1 MFLLLA
7 VLATAAL
14 ALCALRLPDPGSG
27 TAPALVLAR
36 PGPELR
42 PGAGRR
48 ALRVAGLAFSLVF
61 AAQGFLIG
69 AAPDFITNVLGLQET
84 DFAYLFVPLVI
95 GAMLGALFA
104 ARKAGSWSDARVTAL
119 AYLLMGGSCL
129 ANLAYVAAAGR
140 PALPW
145 AVILPGVF
153 TCGLAMSVPAMTLR
167 ILARVPQ
174 LSGTAA
180 SVLGFMQM
188 LTFSLVSGW
197 CVPLVYGQPLRL
209 ALAMLAC
216 VAASA
221 LGWAWLHRKPQPLAN
236 AEPG

>member
-1 MFLLLA
+1 MSL
-7 VLATAAL
+7 
-14 ALCALRLPDPGSG
+14 
-27 TAPALVLAR
+27 
-36 PGPELR
+36 
-42 PGAGRR
+42 
-48 ALRVAGLAFSLVF
+48 GLAFSLVF

-145 AVILPGVF
+145 AVILP
-153 TCGLAMSVPAMTLR
+153 ASSPA
-167 ILARVPQ
+167 
-174 LSGTAA
+174 
-180 SVLGFMQM
+180 
-188 LTFSLVSGW
+188 GW
-197 CVPLVYGQPLRL
+197 PCRCPP
-209 ALAMLAC
+209 
-216 VAASA
+216 
-221 LGWAWLHRKPQPLAN
+221 
-236 AEPG
+236 